1 MIVPTQTTTNPAS
14 LPAPHFTS
22 RVLLFRV
29 EGQADSITYEAKFI
43 LDVYRT
49 ANKPQAFAIRAHTT
63 KQEHK
68 REWVVKG
75 QWCYF
80 YDWAQVT
87 AAGHTALESLRSRI
101 VERLV
106 TAAYEQEAMR
116 EFRDAVATAYY
127 AQGDGG
133 K

>member
-1 MIVPTQTTTNPAS
+1 MIVPTQTTTNPSA

-22 RVLLFRV
+22 RVLLFGI
-29 EGQADSITYEAKFI
+29 EGQAPTITYEAKFV

-49 ANKPQAFAIRAHTT
+49 QNKPQPFAIRAHTT
-63 KQEHK
+63 KQENG
-68 REWVVKG
+68 RAWEVKG

-80 YDWAQVT
+80 YEWAEVT
-87 AAGHTALESLRSRI
+87 AVSRTALESLRTRI

-106 TAAYEQEAMR
+106 TAAYEQEAMS

-127 AQGDGG
+127 AQGQSA